1 MQAQTYSDVAP
12 LENDNAAN
20 DTKRPWWKSIGNVGS
35 HLRIGGGRRRLI
47 EEIREEQLQLVAAL
61 EKISERLE
69 SETTTPFA
77 DDRPLSLDP
86 MPVMRTMESLIA
98 GQKEISAGFARQI
111 DRAGE
116 AEQRVSQA
124 VNRVDQSLQGVRMC
138 QAETVTTVS
147 KVGEKMEDI
156 AGRFEAL
163 FSKMTDAEERI
174 AQDYRKLQN
183 RTLMAVGGIGFS
195 VVAALAVFFTTAGG

>member
-1 MQAQTYSDVAP
+1 MQAQTFSEAASLD
-12 LENDNAAN
+12 NDNAAN
-20 DTKRPWWKSIGNVGS
+20 DTKRPWWKSFGNVGS

-47 EEIREEQLQLVAAL
+47 EEIREEQRQLVVAL
-61 EKISERLE
+61 EKISDRLE
-69 SETTTPFA
+69 SDTTTPFA
-77 DDRPLSLDP
+77 NDHAMSLDP

-98 GQKEISAGFARQI
+98 GQKDISAGFARQI
-111 DRAGE
+111 ERAGE

-124 VNRVDQSLQGVRMC
+124 VNRVDQSLQSVRMC
-138 QAETVTTVS
+138 QAETVTTVGQ
-147 KVGEKMEDI
+147 VGDKMEDI

-163 FSKMTDAEERI
+163 FSKMSDAEERI

-195 VVAALAVFFTTAGG
+195 VIAALAVFLATAGG